1 MISESTSE
9 LSFTLFFKFG
19 VMLYI
24 LKGNENK
31 TKPMGENNLKNIPS
45 VLFLRAWANVKP
57 KIEIKLD
64 RKRI

>member
-1 MISESTSE
+1 
-9 LSFTLFFKFG
+9 
-19 VMLYI
+19 MLYI

-57 KIEIKLD
+57 KLRLNLIIKEY
-64 RKRI
+64 KKGQKKGWG

>member
-1 MISESTSE
+1 
-9 LSFTLFFKFG
+9 
-19 VMLYI
+19 MLYI

-57 KIEIKLD
+57 KLRLNLIIKEYKKGQ
-64 RKRI
+64 RKGWG

>member
-1 MISESTSE
+1 
-9 LSFTLFFKFG
+9 
-19 VMLYI
+19 MLYI

-64 RKRI
+64 HKRI